1 MSNDSGPVGDRAR
14 AAEGDG
20 DVSRRRLLVTGA
32 AGWTAAGVAGCCD
45 PPKTGGTDTPT
56 PTPTPTVT
64 ATTTTTGSPDEGTP
78 DGEETPTA
86 TPTPTPTPSP
96 TGTACTAASL
106 FAVGQQIGFL
116 AGVYHT
122 QTGETMGADEA
133 AVHLAFDD
141 DALEDR
147 EMEWTGDHDDVAAKE
162 WGAAVD
168 TAGLEAGTYR
178 YEVVVTPEDPGLSE
192 ARASETFRLSK
203 Y

>member
-14 AAEGDG
+14 AGQGEGDG

-32 AGWTAAGVAGCCD
+32 AGWTAVGVAGCCD
-45 PPKTGGTDTPT
+45 PPETAEEGTE
-56 PTPTPTVT
+56 TPTPTVT
-64 ATTTTTGSPDEGTP
+64 ATTTTTGSPDDSTPGEG
-78 DGEETPTA
+78 ETPTE
-86 TPTPTPTPSP
+86 TPTPTPTPTP
-96 TGTACTAASL
+96 TGTSCTQAAL

-122 QTGETMGADEA
+122 QTGEAMGAEEA
-133 AVHLAFDD
+133 SVHLAFDD

-162 WGAAVD
+162 WGATVD
-168 TAGLEAGTYR
+168 TADLEAGTYG

-192 ARASETFRLSK
+192 ARASETFRLSS